1 MDIQN
6 VLQQVLGAA
15 AKNPDLLANLVQHP
29 YSTIGNITG
38 NENVS
43 KEEASQVVAAT
54 SQLAAGNPIDF
65 GNLATFA
72 SGLLANNG
80 GSVHNLANAILGNG
94 SSQGV
99 DISQGV
105 PTDMLASM
113 AKAVNLTNGIG
124 LDDILGIAGVFLG
137 KK

>member
-1 MDIQN
+1 MDIQM

-15 AKNPDLLANLVQHP
+15 AKNPDLLTNLVAHP

-54 SQLAAGNPIDF
+54 SQLAAGQAVDF

-80 GSVHNLANAILGNG
+80 GSVHNLANAILGSG
-94 SSQGV
+94 STKGV